1 MIERTN
7 YNKLCL
13 VAEMR
18 SSIFAAPEVM
28 RKPIFVIFVTIFID
42 MLGFGIIIPILP
54 IFSKELGAENYQV
67 GLIAMSYPVMNFLF
81 APFWGSLSDRYGR
94 RPVILGSVLITTV
107 AYLIFSQ
114 ATGLWKLLVSRAMSG
129 IGSAN
134 LSVAQAYVADVSKP
148 EERAK
153 SMGLIGAAFGL
164 GFIIG
169 PTAGG
174 YLKSMSSYGHV
185 DWVGYGAAAI
195 CLVNLLL
202 AFFFLPESLKEKK
215 KDLIFNFRVVSGI
228 VQELRRPVIRE
239 LLLINFIF
247 ITAFMI
253 MQIASSLFWRE
264 AIGLTEIQMGYMFA
278 FIGALTVV
286 VQGGLVGR
294 AVKYFGE
301 YRLVTIGSVL
311 SIVAFAMIPWVTPT
325 TFIPFELIAFA
336 LLALAN
342 GCITPSITSLLSK
355 SAEAKEIGQVLGVN
369 QSFGSLAR
377 AAGMALSG
385 FLYGLDL
392 RVPFLASA
400 IIMILCV
407 WLATF
412 IRPANMSV
420 NG

>member
-1 MIERTN
+1 
-7 YNKLCL
+7 
-13 VAEMR
+13 
-18 SSIFAAPEVM
+18 M
-28 RKPIFVIFVTIFID
+28 RKPIVVIFITIFID

-81 APFWGSLSDRYGR
+81 APFWGSLSDRFGR
-94 RPVILGSVLITTV
+94 RPIILGSVFLTTL

-114 ATGLWKLLVSRAMSG
+114 ATTLWILLISRTLSG

-134 LSVAQAYVADVSKP
+134 LSVAQAYVADVSPP

-174 YLKSMSSYGHV
+174 YLKSLSTQGHV
-185 DWVGYGAAAI
+185 DWVGYGAAVI
-195 CLVNLLL
+195 CLINLLL
-202 AFFFLPESLKEKK
+202 AFFFLPESLKERKP
-215 KDLIFNFRVVSGI
+215 DLRFNFKVISGI
-228 VQELRRPVIRE
+228 ARELRKPVIRE

-253 MQIASSLFWRE
+253 MQIAASLFWRE

-278 FIGALTVV
+278 FIGLLTVI

-294 AVKYFGE
+294 MVRRFGE
-301 YRLVTIGSVL
+301 YKLLSAGSYL
-311 SIVAFAMIPWVTPT
+311 SVVAFAMIPWVSPE

-355 SAEAKEIGQVLGVN
+355 SAGPTEVGQVLGVN
-369 QSFGSLAR
+369 QSFGSVAR
-377 AAGMALSG
+377 AAGMAISG
-385 FLYGLDL
+385 FMYGYNFHL
-392 RVPFLASA
+392 PFLAGA
-400 IIMILCV
+400 GIMILCI
-407 WLATF
+407 WLAGL
-412 IRPANMSV
+412 IHPAHTGASE
-420 NG
+420 

>member
-1 MIERTN
+1 
-7 YNKLCL
+7 
-13 VAEMR
+13 
-18 SSIFAAPEVM
+18 M
-28 RKPIFVIFVTIFID
+28 RKPIVVIFVTIFID

-54 IFSKELGAENYQV
+54 IFSKELGAANYQV
-67 GLIAMSYPVMNFLF
+67 GLIAMSYPIMNFLF

-94 RPVILGSVLITTV
+94 RPIILGSVFLTTL

-114 ATGLWKLLVSRAMSG
+114 ATTLWILLLSRTLSG

-153 SMGLIGAAFGL
+153 AMGLIGAAFGL

-174 YLKSMSSYGHV
+174 YLKSMSSVGHV

-202 AFFFLPESLKEKK
+202 AYFNLPESLTVRKKEVT
-215 KDLIFNFRVVSGI
+215 FNFRIVSGI
-228 VQELRRPVIRE
+228 LAELRRPVIRE

-253 MQIASSLFWRE
+253 MQIAASLFWRE
-264 AIGLTEIQMGYMFA
+264 SIGLTEVQMGYMFA

-294 AVKYFGE
+294 AVKHFGE
-301 YRLVTIGSVL
+301 FRLLMVGSIL
-311 SIVAFAMIPWVTPT
+311 SLIAFAMIPWVDSS
-325 TFIPFELIAFA
+325 TFIPWELLAFA

-355 SAEAKEIGQVLGVN
+355 SADAREVGQVLGVN
-369 QSFGSLAR
+369 QSFGSVAR

-385 FLYGLDL
+385 FLYEFDL
-392 RVPFLASA
+392 HLPFLASA
-400 IIMILCV
+400 GLMILCV
-407 WLATF
+407 WLASL
-412 IRPANMSV
+412 IRPSAPVVV